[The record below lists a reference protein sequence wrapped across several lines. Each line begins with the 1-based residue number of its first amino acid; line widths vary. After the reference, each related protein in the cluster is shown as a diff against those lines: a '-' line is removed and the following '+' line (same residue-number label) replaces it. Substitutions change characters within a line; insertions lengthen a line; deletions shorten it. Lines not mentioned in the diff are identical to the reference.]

1 MSLCWNRKRKIHLL
15 GRRKTT
21 SCKSYLSILCN
32 AIYPDFLFDLFDF
45 FFIIFLCRL
54 RSLRGIHFWAELHQI
69 NQARFY
75 QKQLVDETF
84 AKMRLFSNLR
94 SCWWE
99 IFQVCSFSC
108 REEVVFSVYRAVN
121 TTNSDRGN
129 CCGCKCGSVAVVLS
143 GDLHVTSDWWT
154 KTFACTEKWRRSVSC
169 HTAGT
174 WTLEHHQRCRVINTR
189 LFIIFFL
196 LNYFVTHLNLG
207 PWGDKTIWGEPIP
220 IYSELKEFLSASVDL
235 SSIKLPVLLLML
247 LSVVYHGMKTQHESV
262 CDG

>member
-32 AIYPDFLFDLFDF
+32 AIYPDFFSDLFDF

-84 AKMRLFSNLR
+84 AEMRLFSNLR

-143 GDLHVTSDWWT
+143 GDLHVTLDWWT
-154 KTFACTEKWRRSVSC
+154 KTFACT
-169 HTAGT
+169 
-174 WTLEHHQRCRVINTR
+174 
-189 LFIIFFL
+189 
-196 LNYFVTHLNLG
+196 
-207 PWGDKTIWGEPIP
+207 
-220 IYSELKEFLSASVDL
+220 
-235 SSIKLPVLLLML
+235 
-247 LSVVYHGMKTQHESV
+247 
-262 CDG
+262 